1 MLKGVGMN
9 NYYKE
14 SRLSV
19 FWDSLIATKSS
30 GSIVKFL
37 ASSLVFISFLLGGL
51 FPLLSPVNSWVS
63 EPKVVY
69 AETLSEMQNK
79 LSELNNKYNEL
90 TKTVNEQSAEMEKH
104 SGDLWKGWFSAY
116 GNAKV
121 AKEKSEKERISIL
134 NEKNELASKIL
145 NDPTQK
151 KINNIDRSVSEAYRY
166 GSKEAGD
173 SAKADGERQ
182 KALVETEQALNE
194 GSAKSQTEENNKKRA
209 KSQSNYQGGT
219 DQNLDTKEVDRKFVK
234 DSRRSST
241 DAVKFISDDEATS
254 ALMESI
260 TKTVNSSV
268 GGKYFL
274 VYSKDGLLS
283 FSSSIYRALEKDDQR
298 KLMRFTL
305 KTVKESQLPS
315 KVKTKVTTFISDQ
328 DRLVADSIQ
337 ALNSDTSSELSAG
350 YVWFLPFAS
359 PASTVLGFLAIIIFV
374 FLTVSIVIDTAY
386 LTVGIFRQF
395 LESGEGKPKFVSG
408 EAWDTAKE
416 VDNSLQSGTYKDYL
430 LVYFRKR
437 IGIFILT
444 SIVLAYLISGQI
456 YSIFT
461 TLLEVF
467 EEIFSI
473 RG

>member
-1 MLKGVGMN
+1 MN

-19 FWDSLIATKSS
+19 LKSS
-30 GSIVKFL
+30 SRPIKSSRSISKFM
-37 ASSLVFISFLLGGL
+37 AGSLVFMSFLLGGL
-51 FPLLSPVNSWVS
+51 FTNLSAKSHGVS
-63 EPKVVY
+63 EPNVVY
-69 AETLSEMQNK
+69 ATSLDELKAKDAELREKMTELS
-79 LSELNNKYNEL
+79 
-90 TKTVNEQSAEMEKH
+90 KTIKEKSDEMEAHKN
-104 SGDLWKGWFSAY
+104 DLWRGWWSAY

-121 AKEKSEKERISIL
+121 AKEQAEKEYYKLRDEKEELGKQIL
-134 NEKNELASKIL
+134 S
-145 NDPTQK
+145 DPTQK
-151 KINNIDRSVSEAYRY
+151 KINDIDREVSRTYAWV
-166 GSKEAGD
+166 GKEAGD
-173 SAKADGERQ
+173 AAKAKGETQ
-182 KALVETEQALNE
+182 KALVETEQALKE
-194 GSAKSQTEENNKKRA
+194 GSAKSQTEENDKKRA

-219 DQNLDTKEVDRKFVK
+219 DQNIDSKEVDRKYVK
-234 DSRRSST
+234 DSRRSTT

-254 ALMESI
+254 SLMDSI
-260 TKTVNSSV
+260 TRTVNSSV
-268 GGKYFL
+268 GGKNFL

-283 FSSSIYRALEKDDQR
+283 FSGSIYRALEKDDQR

-315 KVKTKVTTFISDQ
+315 KVKTKITTFISDQ

-350 YVWFLPFAS
+350 YIWFLPFAS
-359 PASTVLGFLAIIIFV
+359 PASTALGFISIVIFV
-374 FLTVSIVIDTAY
+374 FLTVSVVIDTAY

-395 LESGEGKPKFVSG
+395 LESGDGKPKFVSG
-408 EAWDTAKE
+408 EAWDTARE

-467 EEIFSI
+467 EEIFNI

>member
-1 MLKGVGMN
+1 MS

-14 SRLSV
+14 SRLS
-19 FWDSLIATKSS
+19 FDWSGLKTTKSIR
-30 GSIVKFL
+30 SIFKFI
-37 ASSLVFISFLLGGL
+37 ASSLVFLSFLLGGL
-51 FPLLSPVNSWVS
+51 FSSLYSETHGVS
-63 EPKVVY
+63 EPRVVY
-69 AETLSEMQNK
+69 AETLSEMKNR
-79 LSELNNKYNEL
+79 LSELNKKYDEL
-90 TKTVNEQSAEMEKH
+90 TETVKKQSAEMEKH
-104 SGDLWKGWFSAY
+104 SGDWWKGWFSAY
-116 GNAKV
+116 GNAKE
-121 AKEKSEKERISIL
+121 AKEKAEKERISVL

-145 NDPTQK
+145 NDPTQR
-151 KINNIDRSVSEAYRY
+151 KINNIDRGVSAAYSY
-166 GSKEAGD
+166 VGKEVGD
-173 SAKADGERQ
+173 AAKAEGERQ

-194 GSAKSQTEENNKKRA
+194 GSAKSQTDENEKKRA
-209 KSQSNYQGGT
+209 KTKSNYQGGT
-219 DQNLDTKEVDRKFVK
+219 DQNIDTKEVDRRYVR

-241 DAVKFISDDEATS
+241 DAIKFISDDEATS

-260 TKTVNSSV
+260 TRTVNSSV
-268 GGKYFL
+268 GGKNFL

-283 FSSSIYRALEKDDQR
+283 FSSSIYRAMEKDDQR
-298 KLMRFTL
+298 KVMRFTL

-315 KVKTKVTTFISDQ
+315 KVKTKVTTFISEQ

-359 PASTVLGFLAIIIFV
+359 PASTVLGFLSIVIFV

-467 EEIFSI
+467 EEIFNI

>member
-1 MLKGVGMN
+1 MN

-14 SRLSV
+14 SRLSLFTGGV
-19 FWDSLIATKSS
+19 RTTKSS
-30 GSIVKFL
+30 RSIFKFI
-37 ASSLVFISFLLGGL
+37 AGSLVFLSFLLGGL
-51 FPLLSPVNSWVS
+51 FSSLSKEESGVS
-63 EPKVVY
+63 EPNVVY
-69 AETLSEMQNK
+69 AASLDELKSQYSDLNKQYDEVTSAVNYKQGIIDQGLSWNPI
-79 LSELNNKYNEL
+79 
-90 TKTVNEQSAEMEKH
+90 QSAK
-104 SGDLWKGWFSAY
+104 Y
-116 GNAKV
+116 AK
-121 AKEKSEKERISIL
+121 AKLDIGGLKK
-134 NEKNELASKIL
+134 KQQELKQQIDELSTQII

-151 KINNIDRSVSEAYRY
+151 KINDIDREVAQTYAYA
-166 GSKEAGD
+166 GKEAGD
-173 SAKADGERQ
+173 AAKAEGERQ
-182 KALVETEQALNE
+182 KALVETEHALKE
-194 GSAKSQTEENNKKRA
+194 GSAKSQTEENDKKRA

-219 DQNLDTKEVDRKFVK
+219 DQNIDSKEVDRKFVK

-241 DAVKFISDDEATS
+241 DAIKFISDDEATS

-260 TKTVNSSV
+260 TRTVNSSV

-283 FSSSIYRALEKDDQR
+283 FSSSIYRTLDKDDQR

-359 PASTVLGFLAIIIFV
+359 PASTVLGFLAIVIFV

-408 EAWDTAKE
+408 EAWDTARE

-444 SIVLAYLISGQI
+444 SIVLAYLISGQL

>member
-1 MLKGVGMN
+1 MN

-19 FWDSLIATKSS
+19 FTGSSRPTKSS
-30 GSIVKFL
+30 RSIFKFI
-37 ASSLVFISFLLGGL
+37 AGSLVFLSFLLGGL
-51 FPLLSPVNSWVS
+51 FSSLSLEKQGVS

-69 AETLSEMQNK
+69 AASLDELKSQK
-79 LSELNNKYNEL
+79 SELDKQYAEVTSAINYKQGIIDKGLSWNPI
-90 TKTVNEQSAEMEKH
+90 QSAK
-104 SGDLWKGWFSAY
+104 Y
-116 GNAKV
+116 AK
-121 AKEKSEKERISIL
+121 AKLDIGGLRKKQEEIKKQLDEVSSQII
-134 NEKNELASKIL
+134 

-151 KINNIDRSVSEAYRY
+151 KINNIDREVSRTYSLV
-166 GSKEAGD
+166 GKEAGD
-173 SAKADGERQ
+173 SAKAEGERQ

-194 GSAKSQTEENNKKRA
+194 GSAKSQTDENDKKRA

-219 DQNLDTKEVDRKFVK
+219 NQNIDTKEVDRKFVK
-234 DSRRSST
+234 DPRRSST

-254 ALMESI
+254 ALMDSI
-260 TKTVNSSV
+260 TRTVNSSV
-268 GGKYFL
+268 GNKNLL

-283 FSSSIYRALEKDDQR
+283 FSSSIYRAMEKNDQR
-298 KLMRFTL
+298 KVMRFSL
-305 KTVKESQLPS
+305 KTIKESQLPS

-350 YVWFLPFAS
+350 YVWFFPFAS
-359 PASTVLGFLAIIIFV
+359 PASTVLGFLAIVIFV
-374 FLTVSIVIDTAY
+374 FLTVSIVVDTAY
-386 LTVGIFRQF
+386 LTVGVFRQF
-395 LESGEGKPKFVSG
+395 LENGEGRPKFVSG
-408 EAWDTAKE
+408 EALETAKE

-430 LVYFRKR
+430 VVYFRKR

-444 SIVLAYLISGQI
+444 SFVLAYLISGQI

>member
-1 MLKGVGMN
+1 MN

-14 SRLSV
+14 SRLSFNWNESV
-19 FWDSLIATKSS
+19 TTKSS
-30 GSIVKFL
+30 RSIFKFI
-37 ASSLVFISFLLGGL
+37 AGSLVFLSFLLGGL
-51 FPLLSPVNSWVS
+51 FSSLSSEETGVS
-63 EPKVVY
+63 EPNVVY
-69 AETLSEMQNK
+69 AASLDELKAQK
-79 LSELNNKYNEL
+79 SELNKQYAEV
-90 TKTVNEQSAEMEKH
+90 TSAINYKQGIIDQGL
-104 SGDLWKGWFSAY
+104 SWWNQVQ
-116 GNAKV
+116 NAKY
-121 AKEKSEKERISIL
+121 AKAKWDIGGL
-134 NEKNELASKIL
+134 
-145 NDPTQK
+145 QK
-151 KINNIDRSVSEAYRY
+151 KQQEIKQQLDDVNN
-166 GSKEAGD
+166 
-173 SAKADGERQ
+173 Q
-182 KALVETEQALNE
+182 KALVETEHALKE
-194 GSAKSQTEENNKKRA
+194 GSAKSQTEENDKKRA
-209 KSQSNYQGGT
+209 KTKSNYAGGT
-219 DQNLDTKEVDRKFVK
+219 DQNIDTKEVDRKFTK
-234 DSRRSST
+234 DSRRSTT

-283 FSSSIYRALEKDDQR
+283 FSSSIYRSLEKDDQR

-315 KVKTKVTTFISDQ
+315 KVKTKVTAFISDQ

-359 PASTVLGFLAIIIFV
+359 PASTVLGFLAIVIFV

-437 IGIFILT
+437 IGIFIIT

>member
-1 MLKGVGMN
+1 MD

-14 SRLSV
+14 SRLS
-19 FWDSLIATKSS
+19 FDWSSPMATKSS
-30 GSIVKFL
+30 RSIFKFI
-37 ASSLVFISFLLGGL
+37 AGSLVFLSFLLGGL
-51 FPLLSPVNSWVS
+51 FSSLSSKETGVL
-63 EPKVVY
+63 EPNVVY
-69 AETLSEMQNK
+69 AASLDELKSQK
-79 LSELNNKYNEL
+79 SELDKQYAEV
-90 TKTVNEQSAEMEKH
+90 TSAVNYKQSIIDQGLSWNPVQSAK
-104 SGDLWKGWFSAY
+104 Y
-116 GNAKV
+116 AK
-121 AKEKSEKERISIL
+121 AKLDIGGLLKKQRELKKQIDEISTQI
-134 NEKNELASKIL
+134 I

-151 KINNIDRSVSEAYRY
+151 KINNIDREVSRSYRWV
-166 GSKEAGD
+166 GKKAGD
-173 SAKADGERQ
+173 VAKADGERQ
-182 KALVETEQALNE
+182 KALVETEHALKE
-194 GSAKSQTEENNKKRA
+194 GSAKSQTEENDKKRA
-209 KSQSNYQGGT
+209 KTKSNYAGGT
-219 DQNLDTKEVDRKFVK
+219 DQNIDTKEVDRKFVK

-359 PASTVLGFLAIIIFV
+359 PASTVLGFLAIVIFV

-430 LVYFRKR
+430 VVYFRKR

>member
-1 MLKGVGMN
+1 MN

-14 SRLSV
+14 SRLSFDFGSV
-19 FWDSLIATKSS
+19 RTTKSS
-30 GSIVKFL
+30 RSIFKFI
-37 ASSLVFISFLLGGL
+37 AGSLVFLSFLLGGL
-51 FPLLSPVNSWVS
+51 FSSLSSESAGVS
-63 EPKVVY
+63 EPNVVY
-69 AETLSEMQNK
+69 AASLDELKAQKSDLDKQYAEVTSAINYKQGIIDQGLSWWNAVQ
-79 LSELNNKYNEL
+79 
-90 TKTVNEQSAEMEKH
+90 
-104 SGDLWKGWFSAY
+104 
-116 GNAKV
+116 NAKY
-121 AKEKSEKERISIL
+121 AKAKWDIGGLQKKQQEIKQQLDDVNNQIV
-134 NEKNELASKIL
+134 

-151 KINNIDRSVSEAYRY
+151 KINDIDREVARTYAYA
-166 GSKEAGD
+166 GKEAGD
-173 SAKADGERQ
+173 AAKAEGERQ
-182 KALVETEQALNE
+182 KALVETEHALKE
-194 GSAKSQTEENNKKRA
+194 GSAKSQTEENDKKRA
-209 KSQSNYQGGT
+209 KTKSNYVGGT
-219 DQNLDTKEVDRKFVK
+219 DQNIDTKEVDRKFTK
-234 DSRRSST
+234 DSRRSTT

-359 PASTVLGFLAIIIFV
+359 PASTVLGFLAIVIFV

-386 LTVGIFRQF
+386 LSVGIFRQF

-467 EEIFSI
+467 EEIISI

>member
-1 MLKGVGMN
+1 MN
-9 NYYKE
+9 KYYKE

-19 FWDSLIATKSS
+19 FLGGSKPTKSS
-30 GSIVKFL
+30 RCIVKFL
-37 ASSLVFISFLLGGL
+37 ASSLVFISFLLGS
-51 FPLLSPVNSWVS
+51 LLPSLSSANQGVS
-63 EPKVVY
+63 EPNVVY
-69 AETLSEMQNK
+69 AETLSEMK
-79 LSELNNKYNEL
+79 SRLDELNSKYNEL
-90 TKTVNEQSAEMEKH
+90 TKTIKEQSDEMEKH
-104 SGDLWKGWFSAY
+104 SGDWWKGWFSAY

-121 AKEKSEKERISIL
+121 AKEKAEKERISVL

-151 KINNIDRSVSEAYRY
+151 KINNIDKGVRAAYRY
-166 GSKEAGD
+166 GGKEAGD
-173 SAKADGERQ
+173 SAKLDGERQ

-194 GSAKSQTEENNKKRA
+194 GSAKSQTDENDKKRA
-209 KSQSNYQGGT
+209 KTKSNYQGGT
-219 DQNLDTKEVDRKFVK
+219 DQNIDTKEVDRKYVK

-268 GGKYFL
+268 GGKNFL

-298 KLMRFTL
+298 KLMRFSL

-328 DRLVADSIQ
+328 DRLLADSIQ

-359 PASTVLGFLAIIIFV
+359 PASTVLGFLSIVIFV

-395 LESGEGKPKFVSG
+395 LENGEGKPKFVSG

-430 LVYFRKR
+430 VVYFRKR

>member
-1 MLKGVGMN
+1 MN

-19 FWDSLIATKSS
+19 LESSSRQTKGSRSIFKFIA
-30 GSIVKFL
+30 G
-37 ASSLVFISFLLGGL
+37 SLVFLSFLLGGL
-51 FPLLSPVNSWVS
+51 FSSLSTELNGVS
-63 EPKVVY
+63 EPNVVY
-69 AETLSEMQNK
+69 AASLDELKAKDAELREKMTELS
-79 LSELNNKYNEL
+79 
-90 TKTVNEQSAEMEKH
+90 KTIKEKSDEMEAHKN
-104 SGDLWKGWFSAY
+104 DLWRGWWSAY

-121 AKEKSEKERISIL
+121 AKEQAEKEYYQLRDEKEEIGKQIL
-134 NEKNELASKIL
+134 S
-145 NDPTQK
+145 DPTQK
-151 KINNIDRSVSEAYRY
+151 KINDIDREVSRTYAWV
-166 GSKEAGD
+166 GKEAGD
-173 SAKADGERQ
+173 AAKAKGENQ
-182 KALVETEQALNE
+182 KALVETEQALKE
-194 GSAKSQTEENNKKRA
+194 GSAKSQTEENDKKRT
-209 KSQSNYQGGT
+209 KSRSNYQGGT
-219 DQNLDTKEVDRKFVK
+219 DQNIDSKEVDRKYVK
-234 DSRRSST
+234 DSRRSTT

-254 ALMESI
+254 SLMDSI
-260 TKTVNSSV
+260 TRTVNSSV
-268 GGKYFL
+268 GGKNFL

-328 DRLVADSIQ
+328 DRLLADSIQ
-337 ALNSDTSSELSAG
+337 ALNADTSSELSAG

-359 PASTVLGFLAIIIFV
+359 PASTALGFISIVIFV
-374 FLTVSIVIDTAY
+374 FLTVSIVVDTAY

-395 LESGEGKPKFVSG
+395 LESGDGKPKFVSG
-408 EAWDTAKE
+408 EAWDTARE

-467 EEIFSI
+467 EEIFNI